1 MFNPAFA
8 GLDHETNFQIGNQ
21 FSRIDSA
28 KAYNLFYATYD
39 SYSDKLKG
47 GIAIYFQQGL
57 IGSKNIGT
65 TELGFAYAGIP
76 RKTASGTIRF
86 GFNTNILLATK
97 QWTIYTLDRIMVNDL
112 NEPNLPGEE
121 LIRYFV
127 LKPRVSFLWDM
138 PALTWGISIGSNL
151 KIDIADPAEETK
163 KQFPFSGS
171 FYLSKNCE
179 GYHKGLHSRPFVFN
193 PELMLYYQDEYALGR
208 LNLYSEFTRSSLGV
222 FIQSN
227 FTDQVYSFGGI
238 AGFAFNNLRINL
250 SAGAGIP
257 GLSDNFGLTA
267 ELSLILKIPQ
277 FDYSKINPWQPQ

>member
-8 GLDHETNFQIGNQ
+8 GLDHESNFRIGDQ
-21 FSRIDSA
+21 FSRVDSA

-47 GIAIYFQQGL
+47 GIAICFQQGL

-65 TELGFAYAGIP
+65 TELGFTYAGIP
-76 RKTASGTIRF
+76 RKTANGTIRF

-97 QWTIYTLDRIMVNDL
+97 QWAIYTLDRIMVNEL

-138 PALTWGISIGSNL
+138 PALTWGISIGSSL
-151 KIDIADPAEETK
+151 KTDIAVPTVETK
-163 KQFPFSGS
+163 NHFPFNGS
-171 FYLSKNCE
+171 FYLSKNHE
-179 GYHKGLHSRPFVFN
+179 GYHNGLHSRPFVFN
-193 PELMLYYQDEYALGR
+193 PELMLFYQDEYAMGR
-208 LNLYSEFTRSSLGV
+208 LNLYTEFTRRSLGV

-257 GLSDNFGLTA
+257 GLSGGFGFTG

-277 FDYSKINPWQPQ
+277 FDYSKINPWQPR